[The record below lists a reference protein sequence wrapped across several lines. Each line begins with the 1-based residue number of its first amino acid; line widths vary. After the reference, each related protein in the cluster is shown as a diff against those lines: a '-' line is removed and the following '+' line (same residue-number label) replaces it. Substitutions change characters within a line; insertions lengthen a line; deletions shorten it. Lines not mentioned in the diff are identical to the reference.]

1 MQTTTIIVAIG
12 LAVTLSAFRGE
23 AATKG
28 PGKAAPACSAISF
41 RPLPPGMPDG
51 EQQAGMYKSH
61 NGRLEL
67 RAEVK
72 QGNPSDYYV
81 TSAGKRIAAAAS
93 SLPEAAVTCAAA
105 KKMPNPETPAS
116 SCTGQRFKVVVA
128 HSGDQRIASLYGQNG
143 GSWHFCSAGTF

>member
-1 MQTTTIIVAIG
+1 MQRTIIVAIG
-12 LAVTLSAFRGE
+12 LAFAL
-23 AATKG
+23 AALPAESTT
-28 PGKAAPACSAISF
+28 KAAPACSAISF

-51 EQQAGMYKSH
+51 EQQAGMYKSRH
-61 NGRLEL
+61 GRLEL

-81 TSAGKRIAAAAS
+81 TSAGKRVATAAS

-105 KKMPNPETPAS
+105 KKMPKPEAPAS
-116 SCTGQRFKVVVA
+116 SCTGQRFTVVVA
-128 HSGDQRIASLYGQNG
+128 HSGDQRLALLYGQDG

>member
-1 MQTTTIIVAIG
+1 MQTTIRVAIG
-12 LAVTLSAFRGE
+12 LALAWAVFPAE
-23 AATKG
+23 AATRA

-41 RPLPPGMPDG
+41 RPLPQGMPDG
-51 EQQAGMYKSH
+51 EQQAGMYKSR

-81 TSAGKRIAAAAS
+81 TSAGKRIAAAPS
-93 SLPEAAVTCAAA
+93 SLPEAAMTCAAA
-105 KKMPNPETPAS
+105 KKMPKPETPAS
-116 SCTGQRFKVVVA
+116 SCAGQRFKVVVA
-128 HSGDQRIASLYGQNG
+128 HSGDQRLALLYGEDG

>member
-1 MQTTTIIVAIG
+1 MRTTVMVAIG
-12 LAVTLSAFRGE
+12 FALAWAVFPAE
-23 AATKG
+23 AATRA

-51 EQQAGMYKSH
+51 EQQAGMYKPR

-81 TSAGKRIAAAAS
+81 TSAGKRVAAGAS
-93 SLPEAAVTCAAA
+93 NLPEAAVTCAAA
-105 KKMPNPETPAS
+105 KKMPKPEAPAS
-116 SCTGQRFKVVVA
+116 ACTGQRFRVIVA
-128 HSGDQRIASLYGQNG
+128 HTGDQRMALLYGHDG